1 MRLSNCFSLALKMT
15 SRIAELEGKVLEL
28 AAVKAELAEA
38 VELAEEQAGRIERLE
53 AEARVASLRAVDL
66 LAEAGVPAELVP
78 SPGEGEDAAL
88 SASDL
93 PDLRKRLK
101 TETDQL
107 KRAALLARIKEA
119 RGWKVTD

>member
-1 MRLSNCFSLALKMT
+1 ML
-15 SRIAELEGKVLEL
+15 VL

-38 VELAEEQAGRIERLE
+38 VVLAEEQAGRIERLE

-66 LAEAGVPAELVP
+66 LAEAGVPAERVP

-93 PDLRKRLK
+93 PDLRQRLK